1 MTACYFI
8 VYSKFV
14 LPYTEDSFIYKY
26 YVNAFLK
33 TNTVLFCFVFLTRN
47 SLEIF
52 KFSRYQ
58 K

>member
-33 TNTVLFCFVFLTRN
+33 TNTVLFCFVFFDKKLTRN
-47 SLEIF
+47 L
-52 KFSRYQ
+52 
-58 K
+58 